1 MKTECK
7 RSRPAEIT
15 SEFPVPLGR
24 LRSIDRPALC
34 TVFARAGTAGRLYD
48 GSNTNDPSESDKT
61 DGVRLPGQKAH
72 LLTNGHHRPLI
83 FVRCYRNPN
92 PCICLVTTARD
103 SGARGGSRRCPS
115 KSPPRPRTRRAPCP
129 TGSAFRVTSR
139 SSCSS
144 HSNCVDRPDRPHAA
158 RAGPTLRSV
167 GSTGRTTDPSSIS
180 RSTQGSDRLTRAT
193 AGPTKPR
200 AGPIAGSSR
209 SANVGDTLR
218 RRPLLGGP
226 RASRRRQSECS
237 RADEYGHPAGSR
249 AGNARR
255 GRDGRQT
262 SHSGRTSITT
272 PITRITSPLTSF
284 SQRPSDSCNRRR
296 ESVTTTAISSK
307 VSSNM

>member
-115 KSPPRPRTRRAPCP
+115 KSPPRPRTQHTPCP

-144 HSNCVDRPDRPHAA
+144 HSNCARSTGPSARRSRWSHIEVARFHRANNRPIIDLPVDARLRPADPRNGWPDQTESRPHRGLVAI
-158 RAGPTLRSV
+158 G
-167 GSTGRTTDPSSIS
+167 
-180 RSTQGSDRLTRAT
+180 
-193 AGPTKPR
+193 
-200 AGPIAGSSR
+200 
-209 SANVGDTLR
+209 
-218 RRPLLGGP
+218 
-226 RASRRRQSECS
+226 E
-237 RADEYGHPAGSR
+237 
-249 AGNARR
+249 R
-255 GRDGRQT
+255 GRYPKTQAAAWRAACEQAQAVGM
-262 SHSGRTSITT
+262 
-272 PITRITSPLTSF
+272 LTG
-284 SQRPSDSCNRRR
+284 
-296 ESVTTTAISSK
+296 
-307 VSSNM
+307 